1 LDENADILDH
11 TEATK
16 EKRFF
21 MESRNILVCVTQQK
35 TCERL
40 INEANKLLSEYKG
53 NLYVINVVK
62 NELNF
67 LDSTVESEAL
77 EYLFGISKSIG
88 ANLSV
93 LKSDDIEG
101 TIAQYAVDNNISC
114 IILGKSHS
122 EKRENSFVRKLKS
135 MLNSYIEIRI
145 LS

>member
-1 LDENADILDH
+1 
-11 TEATK
+11 
-16 EKRFF
+16 

-77 EYLFGISKSIG
+77 EYLFGISKKYWCKFNCS
-88 ANLSV
+88 
-93 LKSDDIEG
+93 KSDDIEG
-101 TIAQYAVDNNISC
+101 TIAQYAVIIHKR
-114 IILGKSHS
+114 IILGNLIR
-122 EKRENSFVRKLKS
+122 KRENSFCKEAKI
-135 MLNSYIEIRI
+135 NAEQ
-145 LS
+145 